1 MIIQCEKCQTKFNL
15 DESLI
20 KRGGSKVR
28 CSLCKQ
34 TFIVYPPERVFAEAE
49 TRAVSQDELEETLE
63 QDSLQAMHEGEAETG
78 GEEGD
83 EDFDDLFEESLEDL
97 DEGDTVSPEDLYDL
111 TEEDTTGTEVSLD
124 RAYPEEPSLPKDIE
138 HITEDESGAFTET
151 ISSVSAPL
159 RSGKSYLLRV
169 FLILVL
175 VLVGATAAI
184 ILWGPDMIEDSLS
197 ILKPGEKSEIADAG
211 LRRLSFN
218 AVTGSFVESIEA
230 GHLFV
235 IRGVVRNDY
244 PKKRSFI
251 LVKGSIL
258 DDKGQVIKE
267 KLAYAGNSFEEE
279 EIKKESLERINK
291 AMKNR
296 YGKARKNLNVASG
309 GSLPFTIVFEDLP
322 ENLSEFTVEAVS
334 SSPGS

>member
-20 KRGGSKVR
+20 KRGGSNVR
-28 CSLCKQ
+28 CSLCKH
-34 TFIVYPPERVFAEAE
+34 TFVAYPPERVFAEAE
-49 TRAVSQDELEETLE
+49 TRAVSQEELEETLE
-63 QDSLQAMHEGEAETG
+63 QDSLQALHEVEAETG
-78 GEEGD
+78 GEERD
-83 EDFDDLFEESLEDL
+83 EDFDNLFEESLEDMA
-97 DEGDTVSPEDLYDL
+97 EGDTVSPEDLYDL
-111 TEEDTTGTEVSLD
+111 TEEDTTGTEVPLD
-124 RAYPEEPSLPKDIE
+124 RAYTEEPSLPKDIE

-151 ISSVSAPL
+151 ISSVSAQM

-169 FLILVL
+169 FLILIL

-184 ILWGPDMIEDSLS
+184 ILWGPDLIEDSLS
-197 ILKPGEKSEIADAG
+197 VLKTGEKSEIADAG
-211 LRRLSFN
+211 LRRLSFD

-235 IRGVVRNDY
+235 IRGIVRNDY

-279 EIKKESLERINK
+279 EIKKESLAQINK

-296 YGKARKNLNVASG
+296 YGKARKNFNMASG

-334 SSPGS
+334 SSPGG